1 MRELRDRLEREVL
14 ARVPASRVNGGEA
27 PRVPNT
33 SNLAF
38 AGVTGEVLVMAL
50 DLEGIAVSAGSACS
64 AGTVRKSHVLEAM
77 GLGEAAGSSIRISL
91 GPGTTAAEID
101 CVVRLVAQVVDRVR
115 AAAVAP
121 AGRP

>member
-14 ARVPASRVNGGEA
+14 AGVPASRVNGGES

-33 SNLAF
+33 SSLSF
-38 AGVTGEVLVMAL
+38 DGLTGEVLVMAL

-64 AGTVRKSHVLEAM
+64 AGTVRRSHVLEAM

-91 GPGTTAAEID
+91 GPGTTSGEID
-101 CVVRLVAQVVDRVR
+101 RVVRLVAPVVERIR
-115 AAAVAP
+115 ASAEVP
-121 AGRP
+121 ARRP